1 MLSSLK
7 NLLARQRAAV
17 TGLTFDQAPELFK
30 DIESTKACMRMAG
43 QKIPP
48 AVAR

>member
-1 MLSSLK
+1 MTEKLSK
-7 NLLARQRAAV
+7 VLASQRAAV
-17 TGLTFDQAPELFK
+17 AGLTFDQAPELFK
-30 DIESTKACMRMAG
+30 DIESTKARMRHAG